1 MGRNSDRF
9 YSLDKWTKR
18 LGIKLNLPMLTLPSE
33 MYRSQGSTYRVI
45 IGKPISYE
53 TFDKSKT
60 HTEWAEEIRRKV
72 YEL

>member
-1 MGRNSDRF
+1 
-9 YSLDKWTKR
+9 
-18 LGIKLNLPMLTLPSE
+18 
-33 MYRSQGSTYRVI
+33 VI